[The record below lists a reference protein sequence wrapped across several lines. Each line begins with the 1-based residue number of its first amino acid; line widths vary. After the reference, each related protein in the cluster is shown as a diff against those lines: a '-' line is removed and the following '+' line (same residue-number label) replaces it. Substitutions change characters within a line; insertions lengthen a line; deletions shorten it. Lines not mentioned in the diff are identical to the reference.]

1 MVNFKM
7 NFNSFNS
14 GSQALNLQKGQ
25 SLDLTKKKA
34 NLNNII
40 LGGGWDPT
48 RMGPTADLDLS
59 AFLLNKNNRVER
71 IPDDVIFFNNMTAQ
85 GISLSGD
92 DRTGGNSDDGDDE
105 QIAISL
111 RQIPD
116 RIQRIVFII
125 TIFEAEKKLQT
136 FGSIKNA
143 YIRVLD
149 ADNNEEE
156 LARYSL
162 TDNFSTET
170 AVVAGALHR
179 SNGGWEFEAIGEGY
193 NADLNG
199 ILSMYN

>member
-1 MVNFKM
+1 M

-71 IPDDVIFFNNMTAQ
+71 IPDDVIFFNHMEAQ

-111 RQIPD
+111 SNIPS

-125 TIFEAEKKLQT
+125 TIFELRKNFKHLEVLKTLTLEYLMRTITKK
-136 FGSIKNA
+136 N
-143 YIRVLD
+143 
-149 ADNNEEE
+149 
-156 LARYSL
+156 
-162 TDNFSTET
+162 
-170 AVVAGALHR
+170 
-179 SNGGWEFEAIGEGY
+179 
-193 NADLNG
+193 
-199 ILSMYN
+199 